1 MNVYITKMNGAP
13 WNPLQYRQW
22 MTAEIAHGLSCRE
35 MGIFCYNGN
44 AESEESLRIRLDGIV
59 AGLSW
64 GVDVVVCQFPTGNGQ
79 RFERELLNRLKVYQ
93 IRIIIFIENS
103 EELVRESEQVRVS
116 EWIGLYN
123 QAEVLIIPSLAMR
136 QFLLDNGIRKDMKF
150 VIREM
155 WDYTMERNF
164 SPSPQFQREIHFTGG
179 GGIDG
184 INNWNYAV
192 PLKLYADSGV
202 QGQNVHIRSG
212 GIQRELVSGISEG
225 GFGLVWPQNEN
236 VRKGMEYDTSFDLAR
251 YLAAGIPVIVPVG
264 ILNQI
269 LIEKNHLGL
278 VVESLNEAV
287 TAVEAMEESEYQG
300 YIQSV
305 RRFAPALRNGYYTK
319 KCLVDAVMTICRKD
333 AGEIAAPA
341 RIIDSGERNF
351 TYTVLKE
358 SYGGNLA
365 LSWSYRGKADGF
377 LIYDTLGKLVYE
389 TRNINQH
396 YFLIEGYSK
405 EGGFAVKAY
414 MDTLKGKLVVAE
426 STSAYLY
433 EGKCGQVKVSMIIP
447 VYNAEDYVARCI
459 DNVLA
464 QSFPDLEII
473 VVDDG
478 STDHTPDIIDW
489 YAGQY
494 LNVIAIHQENGGP
507 AVARN
512 TGIKQAIGEYIG
524 FMDCDD
530 MIRPEMAAELY
541 RSMKKNDCDIAIT
554 SVYRIEDSGYKEYV
568 QYPMEED
575 VAIPVDDFL
584 WMHFSKGLIFS
595 VMVWNKLYR
604 TSFVKERL
612 FPELFIGEDGAWT
625 PYILSY
631 ADKICYLNSRLYEY
645 DRSIREKTLE
655 TQWQEH
661 SNGERFNLYKRMVT
675 FYLEN
680 GNPMR
685 RGFLMELAKYNLM
698 GWKRIYAYDEY
709 EKLWEQ
715 MKEKYQ

>member
-22 MTAEIAHGLSCRE
+22 TTAEIAHGLSCRE

-136 QFLLDNGIRKDMKF
+136 QFLLDNGIRKDIKF

-155 WDYTMERNF
+155 WDYTMEWNC
-164 SPSPQFQREIHFTGG
+164 SPSPQFQREIHFTGD

-212 GIQRELVSGISEG
+212 ETQRELVSGISEG

-236 VRKGMEYDTSFDLAR
+236 ARKGMEYDTSFDLAR
-251 YLAAGIPVIVPVG
+251 YLAAGIPVIVPAG

-278 VVESLNEAV
+278 VVESLDEAV

-319 KCLVDAVMTICRKD
+319 KCLVDAVMAICRKD
-333 AGEIAAPA
+333 AGEIAAPT

-358 SYGGNLA
+358 SYGDNLA
-365 LSWSYRGKADGF
+365 LSWNYFGKTDGF
-377 LIYDTLGKLVYE
+377 LIYDTSGKLIHE
-389 TRNINQH
+389 TRNVYQH
-396 YFLIEGYSK
+396 YFLIKEYGKENGYV
-405 EGGFAVKAY
+405 VKAFV
-414 MDTLKGKLVVAE
+414 DTLKGRLILAE
-426 STSAYLY
+426 SEQAYLQK
-433 EGKCGQVKVSMIIP
+433 GKCYCAKVSLIIP
-447 VYNAEDYVARCI
+447 AYNAEEHIARSI
-459 DNVLA
+459 DTALA
-464 QSFPDLEII
+464 QSLSDLEII
-473 VVDDG
+473 VVNDG
-478 STDHTPDIIDW
+478 STDHTQNIIEW
-489 YAGQY
+489 YEETY
-494 LNVIAIHQENGGP
+494 SNVIVIKQENSGP
-507 AVARN
+507 AAARN
-512 TGIKQAIGEYIG
+512 TGIKYAGGEYIG
-524 FMDCDD
+524 FLDSDD
-530 MIRPEMAAELY
+530 MIRPEMFKRLY
-541 RSMKKNDCDIAIT
+541 ESIKINDCDIAIT
-554 SVYRIEDSGYKEYV
+554 SAYYIADSGYRAFI
-568 QYPMEED
+568 QYMMPEN
-575 VAIPVDDFL
+575 VAVETDEFIQRHYISECGFGV
-584 WMHFSKGLIFS
+584 
-595 VMVWNKLYR
+595 VVWNKLYC
-604 TSFVKERL
+604 SALLKAHL
-612 FPELFIGEDGAWT
+612 FPELWQEDEAWT

-631 ADKICYLNSRLYEY
+631 ADKICYLNDCSYEY
-645 DRSIREKTLE
+645 ERIHNNISLADKLVNRPIEEKFIT
-655 TQWQEH
+655 
-661 SNGERFNLYKRMVT
+661 YKKAVM
-675 FYLEN
+675 FYLKN
-680 GNPMR
+680 GNSKR
-685 RGFLMELAKYNLM
+685 RMLLKELAERRLNGMSIVYKYD
-698 GWKRIYAYDEY
+698 GY
-709 EKLWEQ
+709 EKFRKQ
-715 MKEKYQ
+715 IGEKFV